1 MKNNKRT
8 KINNWIAEQ
17 LHEHGITYERNARE
31 LEKTIYYPESNIKQI
46 PITIKTG
53 YTRHEDKIVSKD
65 NAVLDIENRI
75 KKIIKVLDEVTYKY
89 PEITLEELG
98 ECFANIKHPCATPK

>member
-75 KKIIKVLDEVTYKY
+75 KKIIKVLTV
-89 PEITLEELG
+89 LG
-98 ECFANIKHPCATPK
+98 NLDGVFICATPNNIPKGILYSNL